1 MTVLFIFLAVMSL
14 DEFHTKKSQ
23 QNPKRAKSE
32 AVNRMRDYAMTK
44 RTNDDL

>member
-14 DEFHTKKSQ
+14 DEFHTKKSH

-32 AVNRMRDYAMTK
+32 AVKSKKERLCNDQKDK
-44 RTNDDL
+44 R